1 MPLTDSLKLVEVLRI
16 DQYSL
21 TAGLDDVAYGKTFI
35 GNTRQIST
43 GSLPILTQHDT
54 DVVLNPGSE
63 YTVEYG
69 KNPKQ
74 YKITTPTLSSTTPG
88 TASPSDILIN
98 KEAWVNGTLITGE
111 MPDNGAVK
119 AEVVAGQ
126 VYTIPKG
133 YHNGTGTVSVAG
145 LDEQTAGTAT
155 EEDILYEK
163 TAWVNGVQLVGS
175 MPIIA
180 DETVVI
186 SAGNEYVIPL
196 GKHSGNG
203 KVRAMDLADETPAT
217 AESGDILDGETAWVN
232 GSMITGTIPK
242 ITSSTVYLPVN
253 GEYVIPQG
261 YHSGLGRVTQ
271 NIPAIEE
278 QVVIAPS
285 FEQQIIPAAGMY
297 MTQDIL
303 VPGIDALN
311 YQRTGT
317 EYVVDDEEL
326 GTGLDGAITKT
337 YAVSV
342 DNWHDNATLN
352 VYEVAIG
359 AGPDGS
365 TDYTYI
371 AYIDWADSRTFTITS
386 PGITIGL
393 SLEDGTNAHL
403 FSLTIDDGTDAGYHF
418 RVRELFHARRYGDD
432 HDVDDPDTEEPT
444 PEPEPEPE
452 PGGEEGTDPTEPG
465 TGEEE
470 QPTEPEEPSVDS
482 TEEDQTQ
489 NDDNS
494 ETVTDEN
501 ET

>member
-35 GNTRQIST
+35 GNTRQIAT
-43 GSLPILTQHDT
+43 GSLPILAQHDT

-63 YTVEYG
+63 YIVEYG

-145 LDEQTAGTAT
+145 LDEQTVGTAT
-155 EEDILYEK
+155 EEDIVYEK

-203 KVRAMDLADETPAT
+203 KVKAMDLADETPAT

-232 GSMITGTIPK
+232 GSMVTGTIPK

-261 YHSGLGRVTQ
+261 YHSGLGIVTQ

-326 GTGLDGAITKT
+326 GSGVDGTITKT

-403 FSLTIDDGTDAGYHF
+403 FSLTIEDGTDAGYHF
-418 RVRELFHARRYGDD
+418 RVRELFHARQYGDD

-452 PGGEEGTDPTEPG
+452 PGGEEGGEGEVTEPDTGEEGTDPTEPD

-470 QPTEPEEPSVDS
+470 QPTEPEEPPV
-482 TEEDQTQ
+482 TE
-489 NDDNS
+489 
-494 ETVTDEN
+494 
-501 ET
+501 